1 MIRCLSLIACGWVL
15 AFSPQ
20 VLATVVFRLPETA
33 LIEGLAVGAS
43 AASYEPLTLF
53 ESIDETRRAGAH
65 VLEIRLGQA
74 LSPSAR
80 EVTVSDGMAEE
91 HTVAL
96 RRKVASSSAKLVAAR
111 VRFSNNHSANTR
123 LFEWADSLEIQVLV
137 GEPSVDQFDNLEKL
151 IRKYNIGVGLWTGPR
166 STAAGAGAGG
176 GRSPWQDPKAA
187 LNALRGR
194 DPRFGVVVNVLNLVR
209 AGIDPFQAI
218 SDLRTRLI
226 GIQLTDLSALTAQSR
241 PMAFGTGRFDFR
253 KLLTQLDSQ
262 RFDGYIVFDWP
273 ADQVE
278 FKDDLRKGLEFFR
291 LHLSAIQRENR
302 LRIASRGVT
311 TAPGLGYEVL
321 VQGDMP
327 EPIHVATSPDG
338 IPWVGSRRGYVW
350 TWSESAR
357 TNLLAARFPVNAT
370 GQRGLHAFAFDP
382 GFLTNGHL
390 YVYRSPMLSVGNSN
404 RVSRFTA
411 KRSGDEWKVDL
422 ETEKVLLDIP
432 SSHHGQGQG
441 GGLLLQPLDRCLY
454 VGVGDNNLPGET
466 PRFYDDPKN
475 PPQDPAS
482 LLGKILRIR
491 LDGSVPPDNP
501 WVQQP
506 KARAEVFALGFRNP
520 VTMTWDSASGRI
532 YVGDVGFDR
541 REDREEVN
549 LLKAGGNYG
558 WPRCDGRG
566 LETLPG
572 TPCPIP
578 DAIEPWFS
586 YPHDSAAAV
595 VVGPFQSG
603 KPPAGWPAAFGN
615 GLIYA
620 DFPRRSI
627 RFAQV
632 SADTGKVTNT
642 VSLVSGL
649 AGGPISLNFGPDG
662 ALYLVEYAG
671 WMAGS
676 PQDRFARIVPRS
688 RTPGSGTAAEP
699 ARSR

>member
-1 MIRCLSLIACGWVL
+1 MSLIACGCLL
-15 AFSPQ
+15 AFGPRVS
-20 VLATVVFRLPETA
+20 ATVVFRLPESA

-43 AASYEPLTLF
+43 ATSFEPLTLF
-53 ESIDETRRAGAH
+53 ESIEETRRSGAH

-74 LSPSAR
+74 LSPTAR
-80 EVTVSDGMAEE
+80 DVSVSDGMPEDQ
-91 HTVAL
+91 TVAL

-137 GEPSVDQFDNLEKL
+137 GEPPLDQFDNLEKL
-151 IRKYNIGVGLWTGPR
+151 IRKYNIGVGLWTGPKSGAS
-166 STAAGAGAGG
+166 STSSTTT
-176 GRSPWQDPKAA
+176 GRGQWQDPKAV

-209 AGIDPFQAI
+209 AGVDPFQAI
-218 SDLRTRLI
+218 ADLRTRLL
-226 GIQLTDLSALTAQSR
+226 GIQLTDISGLTPQSR
-241 PMAFGTGRFDFR
+241 PMPFGTGRFDFR
-253 KLLTQLDSQ
+253 RLLTQLDGQ

-273 ADQVE
+273 AEQAE

-291 LHLSAIQRENR
+291 GHLSVIQRENR
-302 LRIASRGVT
+302 LRLAARGVNT
-311 TAPGLGYEVL
+311 PAGLDYEVL
-321 VQGDMP
+321 VQGDAP
-327 EPIHVATSPDG
+327 EPIHVAMSPDG
-338 IPWVGSRRGYVW
+338 TPWVGSRRGFVW

-357 TNLLAARFPVNAT
+357 TNLLAGRLPVNAT

-382 GFLTNGHL
+382 GFLTNGYL
-390 YVYRSPMLSVGNSN
+390 YVYRSPMLPVGNSN

-411 KRSGDEWKVDL
+411 KRVNQAWQVEVES
-422 ETEKVLLDIP
+422 EKVLLDIP
-432 SSHHGQGQG
+432 SAHHGQGQG
-441 GGLLLQPLDRCLY
+441 GGLLIHPVEQCLY
-454 VGVGDNNLPGET
+454 VGTGDNNLPGET

-482 LLGKILRIR
+482 LLGKILRVR
-491 LDGSVPPDNP
+491 LDGSVPADNP
-501 WVQQP
+501 WAQQP

-520 VTMTWDSASGRI
+520 VTLTWEPATGRI
-532 YVGDVGFDR
+532 FAGDVGFDR
-541 REDREEVN
+541 REDREEIN

-578 DAIEPWFS
+578 DAVEPWFS

-595 VVGPFQSG
+595 VVGPFFSG

-615 GLIYA
+615 GLVYA

-632 SADTGKVTNT
+632 STETGKVTNT
-642 VSLVSGL
+642 VSLASGL
-649 AGGPISLNFGPDG
+649 AGGPISLSLAADG
-662 ALYLVEYAG
+662 SLYLVEYAG
-671 WMAGS
+671 WLAGS
-676 PQDRFARIVPRS
+676 PQDRLARLVPRAKPAAAA
-688 RTPGSGTAAEP
+688 PGSTP
-699 ARSR
+699 AR